1 MRELKSAT
9 DARRWRF
16 HPFYLYFISMK
27 LQGIAGK
34 GSGKLGSQVYAIS
47 GGQQIVRQYNGAVT
61 NPSTEGQVETRSKF
75 KLLSQLAAAMGN
87 VIAIK
92 RVGLVSGRNQF
103 MQVNKAAA
111 QYVGSD
117 ATINLNKVQI
127 TKSARGLENFEADR
141 SVHTSILV
149 QFQWPV
155 TSVADRVVYA
165 CFKKQADGSLVL
177 FDSKVVSDA
186 GADGNFPGNLA
197 YTNDAVVIYAYGI
210 KVTNAAA
217 NTAFGNMVAPSAEQV
232 AKLITTTSEVA
243 AGTQVTKTKALTMAE
258 GVEEGSSEG
267 DDNFLVS
274 VSASGIGSATG
285 GGRFDAGQP
294 CTVVATPAGG
304 STFTG
309 WHIGSASGPLA
320 STQQSYTFAVES
332 DIALVAV
339 FEGGS
344 VPSYTINA
352 SVSPNGYGTVSG
364 AGSKQM
370 GTTCTLVATPAQDK
384 VFKRWTENGSTVS
397 TSATYSFT
405 VDRARTLVAVFD
417 DASTSPFSGVKIGTD
432 DWDSNQSGTVGAQ
445 IPNITGSVVSA
456 GANMVGLFKSENE
469 PAIGRDAGTAY
480 GTSNN
485 LSNFNIT
492 PDYQDMTAGKY
503 WLCAVDFVSDLGEYD
518 VLAVFEYNLT
528 LQ

>member
-1 MRELKSAT
+1 
-9 DARRWRF
+9 
-16 HPFYLYFISMK
+16 MK
-27 LQGIAGK
+27 INSQQTGR
-34 GSGKLGSQVYAIS
+34 GKLGNTVYSLS
-47 GGQQIVRQYNGAVT
+47 GGACIVRQKAESVA
-61 NPSTEGQVETRSKF
+61 NPNTEAQVETRSKF
-75 KLLSQLAAAMGN
+75 KLLSQLAAALAP
-87 VIAIK
+87 VIAIRK
-92 RVGLVSGRNQF
+92 DGLVSGRNQF
-103 MQVNKAAA
+103 VSINKDYA

-117 ATINLNKVQI
+117 ASINLNKVQI
-127 TKSARGLENFEADR
+127 TKSSRGLEDFEADR
-141 SVHTSILV
+141 TSFTAISVNMVNDMSSAV
-149 QFQWPV
+149 DRMV
-155 TSVADRVVYA
+155 YSV
-165 CFKKQADGSLVL
+165 FKKNADGSLTL
-177 FDSKVVSDA
+177 FDSKVVSEP
-186 GADGNFPGNLA
+186 GVDGNFQTTLR
-197 YTNDAVVIYAYGI
+197 YTDKSVVIYAYGV
-210 KVTNAAA
+210 KLTTSASK
-217 NTAFGNMVAPSAEQV
+217 TAFGNMQAPSAEQV
-232 AKLITTTSEVA
+232 AKLLTTSTEA
-243 AGTQVTKTKALTMAE
+243 ASGSQVTRTKALTMNE
-258 GVEEGSSEG
+258 GENEGASEG

-274 VSASGIGSATG
+274 VSATGIGSATG

-304 STFTG
+304 STFMG
-309 WHIGSASGPLA
+309 WHIGSASGAIA

-397 TSATYSFT
+397 TSATYTFT

-432 DWDSNQSGTVGAQ
+432 DWETNQTGTVGAQ

-469 PAIGRDAGTAY
+469 PTIGRDAGTAY

-485 LSNFNIT
+485 LGNFNIT
-492 PDYQDMTAGKY
+492 PDYQNMTAGKY
-503 WLCAVDFVSDLGEYD
+503 WLCAVDYVSDLGEYD

-528 LQ
+528 LN

>member
-1 MRELKSAT
+1 
-9 DARRWRF
+9 
-16 HPFYLYFISMK
+16 MK
-27 LQGIAGK
+27 INSQQTGRGK
-34 GSGKLGSQVYAIS
+34 FGNAVYSLS
-47 GGQQIVRQYNGAVT
+47 GGACIVRQKAESVS
-61 NPSTEGQVETRSKF
+61 NPNTEAQVETRSKF
-75 KLLSQLAAAMGN
+75 KLLSQLAASLAP
-87 VIAIK
+87 VIAIRK
-92 RVGLVSGRNQF
+92 DGLVSGRNQF
-103 MQVNKAAA
+103 VSINKDYA

-117 ATINLNKVQI
+117 ASINLNKVQI
-127 TKSARGLENFEADR
+127 TKSSRGVDDFEADR
-141 SVHTSILV
+141 ASGTAIAVNLLTDMSSAI
-149 QFQWPV
+149 
-155 TSVADRVVYA
+155 DRMVYSM
-165 CFKKQADGSLVL
+165 FKKNADGSLTL
-177 FDSKVVSDA
+177 FDSKVVSVA
-186 GADGNFPGNLA
+186 GVEGTFPTTLN
-197 YTNDAVVIYAYGI
+197 YTSASVVIYAYGV
-210 KVTNAAA
+210 KLTTAASK
-217 NTAFGNMVAPSAEQV
+217 TAFGNMQVPSAEQV
-232 AKLITTTSEVA
+232 AKLLTTSTEA
-243 AGTQVTKTKALTMAE
+243 ASGSQVTRTKALTMNE
-258 GVEEGSSEG
+258 GTTSNTSEG

-304 STFTG
+304 STFVG
-309 WHIGSASGPLA
+309 WKRGSASGETI
-320 STQQSYTFAVES
+320 STQASYTFAVES
-332 DIALVAV
+332 DITLVAV

-344 VPSYTINA
+344 VPTYTISA

-384 VFKRWTENGSTVS
+384 VFKRWTENGNTVS

-432 DWDSNQSGTVGAQ
+432 DWETNQTGTVGAQ

-503 WLCAVDFVSDLGEYD
+503 WLCAVDYVSDLGEYD

-528 LQ
+528 LN